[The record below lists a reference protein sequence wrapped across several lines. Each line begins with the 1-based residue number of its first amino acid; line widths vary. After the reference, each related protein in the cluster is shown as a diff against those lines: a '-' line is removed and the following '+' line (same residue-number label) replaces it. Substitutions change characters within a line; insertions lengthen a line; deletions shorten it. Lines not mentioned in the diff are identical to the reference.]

1 MPIEKSILIYDML
14 TDEDIKNLVE
24 AHKAV
29 FATREEMDM
38 KFDAMYGK
46 FSDLQTGVDAYAKK
60 ADTFMQELVMLS
72 RKVDRLEGW
81 IHRIAQKVG
90 VQLEY

>member
-1 MPIEKSILIYDML
+1 ML
-14 TDEDIKNLVE
+14 TDEDIQKIII
-24 AHKAV
+24 AHKEV
-29 FATREEMDM
+29 FATREEIDQ

-72 RKVDRLEGW
+72 RKVDRLETW
-81 IHRIAQKVG
+81 IHQIAKKVDI
-90 VQLEY
+90 QLEY